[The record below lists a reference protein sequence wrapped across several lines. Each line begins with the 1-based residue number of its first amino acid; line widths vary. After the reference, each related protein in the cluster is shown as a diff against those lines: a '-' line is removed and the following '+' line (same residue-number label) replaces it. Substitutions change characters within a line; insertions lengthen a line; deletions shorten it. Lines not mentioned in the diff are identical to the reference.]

1 MRTKFFAF
9 LLTGML
15 GATLLSGCADDW
27 DEELTEEVSAEY
39 ENTEYG
45 SSKDGG
51 ADNEDL
57 ELGSGLEAGTAEG
70 ALDENPTRSIR
81 RKRLVCGEPG
91 EYVPQYTGFQG
102 TACV

>member
-45 SSKDGG
+45 SSNNGG
-51 ADNEDL
+51 VDNE
-57 ELGSGLEAGTAEG
+57 GL
-70 ALDENPTRSIR
+70 
-81 RKRLVCGEPG
+81 
-91 EYVPQYTGFQG
+91 
-102 TACV
+102 

>member
-39 ENTEYG
+39 E
-45 SSKDGG
+45 KKHRVWK
-51 ADNEDL
+51 L
-57 ELGSGLEAGTAEG
+57 EGWRSG
-70 ALDENPTRSIR
+70 
-81 RKRLVCGEPG
+81 
-91 EYVPQYTGFQG
+91 Q
-102 TACV
+102 

>member
-51 ADNEDL
+51 VDNEGL

-81 RKRLVCGEPG
+81 RSVTPVSQVLITKLD
-91 EYVPQYTGFQG
+91 G
-102 TACV
+102 TSS